1 MLINWILNVLVL
13 SASVL
18 IVTYILPAVKVKGC
32 STALVV
38 ALVYG
43 IFKFLFTG
51 ILVFLSLPFIILTLG
66 LFYFVINAFLL
77 WITNKLVEGF
87 EIEGFLNTL
96 FAAVLISIIETV
108 IRFFIP
114 TF

>member
-1 MLINWILNVLVL
+1 MLINWILNLLVL

-18 IVTYILPAVKVKGC
+18 IVTYILPSVQIKGC
-32 STALVV
+32 GTAIVV
-38 ALVYG
+38 ALIYG

-51 ILVFLSLPFIILTLG
+51 ILVFLSLPFMILTLG

-77 WITNKLVEGF
+77 WITNKLVDGF

-96 FAAVLISIIETV
+96 LAAVLISLIETV
-108 IRFFIP
+108 IRLFIP
-114 TF
+114 GI